1 MQILGERLFS
11 RVLPQAPSLAS
22 KVTGMLMDMG
32 PEVIHCGYP
41 YTVYEDSQWISCAIN
56 RTAWSTVPIYSV

>member
-41 YTVYEDSQWISCAIN
+41 YTVYEDSQWISLHRGC
-56 RTAWSTVPIYSV
+56 WSCWGRMRS